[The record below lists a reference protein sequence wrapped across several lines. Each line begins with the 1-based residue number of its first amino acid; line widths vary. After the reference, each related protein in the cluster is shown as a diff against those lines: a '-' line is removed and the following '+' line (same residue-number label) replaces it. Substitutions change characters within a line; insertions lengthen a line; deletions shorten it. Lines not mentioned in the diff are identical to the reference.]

1 MDFPKNYNIILINI
15 DGFRRD
21 KIDLCPTLKEL
32 TEQSYYFPIEAL
44 KTATVN
50 PAEYFGLSADYGSI
64 ASGKVADL
72 MLLDA
77 NPLENISNTAKINK
91 VIFNGNVYTRKEL
104 DNMLAYVEGNAS
116 SLSMACKLIWQE
128 ISE

>member
-1 MDFPKNYNIILINI
+1 MKA
-15 DGFRRD
+15 G
-21 KIDLCPTLKEL
+21 L
-32 TEQSYYFPIEAL
+32 TPIEAL

-50 PAEYFGLSADYGSI
+50 PAEYFGLSADCGSI